1 MSWLFSQ
8 SADIGG
14 STMVESVSKA
24 RSANSMANWTMEILL
39 LSFYVALFLCPYF
52 VCCFIIYVVFFTRY
66 WWLIA
71 LYTIWMVFDY
81 STSKRGSRPTHFI
94 RKWKIWNYFRDYF
107 PITLIKT
114 ADLDPDQ
121 NYIFG
126 VHPHG
131 VMAFSAFCNFCTEA
145 TNFSRLFP
153 NLQIPRL
160 CILAGQFWFP
170 IRREL
175 LLLAGMIDAS
185 QSSISWM
192 LNKEE
197 KGQVVAIIVGG
208 SLESLDA
215 VPGRNQ
221 LVLLRRKGF
230 VRQAIQSGAWL
241 VPVYSFGENDVYSQL
256 EGRSQQSMLRKWQY
270 TWYRFFGWP
279 PALIYGQGFSENT
292 FGIYP
297 YRRPIRTV
305 VGEPIPVQ
313 QCDQPDE
320 QMVNH
325 LHALYV
331 EKLTELFER
340 YKPSDDW
347 KLSIQ

>member
-1 MSWLFSQ
+1 MKIIRFFLEVE

-81 STSKRGSRPTHFI
+81 PTSKRGSRPTNFI

-170 IRREL
+170 VRREL

-279 PALIYGQGFSENT
+279 PALIYGQGFSAV
-292 FGIYP
+292 
-297 YRRPIRTV
+297 RPAGRADGQPLACTLCGKIDRTIRTLQTV
-305 VGEPIPVQ
+305 
-313 QCDQPDE
+313 
-320 QMVNH
+320 
-325 LHALYV
+325 
-331 EKLTELFER
+331 
-340 YKPSDDW
+340 
-347 KLSIQ
+347 